1 MIDKNKKHK
10 FATNVSVIETQN
22 IKEFAA
28 KTGNVYESIAI
39 LSKRADQI
47 SGEVKEEL
55 HAKLKEFSSHTDNLE
70 EVHENREQIEIS
82 RFYERLPHP
91 TIVATREF
99 TEDELYIR
107 YPDDESTEA

>member
-1 MIDKNKKHK
+1 MDKNKKHK
-10 FATNVSVIETQN
+10 YALNVSVIETQN

-28 KTGNVYESIAI
+28 KTGNVYESISIIA
-39 LSKRADQI
+39 KRADQI

-55 HAKLKEFSSHTDNLE
+55 LSKLKEFSSHTDNLE

-91 TIVATREF
+91 SIVATNEF
-99 TEDELYIR
+99 LEDGLQVR
-107 YPDDESTEA
+107 YPDEEIAEEA